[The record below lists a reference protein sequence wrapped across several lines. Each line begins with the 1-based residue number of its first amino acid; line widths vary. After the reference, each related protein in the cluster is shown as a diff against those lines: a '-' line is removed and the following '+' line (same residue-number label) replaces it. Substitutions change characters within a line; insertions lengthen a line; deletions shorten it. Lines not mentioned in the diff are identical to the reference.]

1 MNKIAWQDEHKELPF
16 LLKLK
21 SQLSANHCGF
31 VVPQD
36 YFNSTADNLDLVT
49 YPELFK
55 VRNTAVFAVPENYFE
70 KAEVSELAKVI
81 NDSEEELLS
90 FTNLNAL
97 KNKTGFVIPANYF
110 EKNASQLNS
119 NLVKTEG
126 GKIIHLFT
134 KRLAFAAA
142 AILVLSLGFWIFSF
156 YFTTIEVKDCGT
168 MACIDKNDLVKTKNL
183 ENLDNDELYELVN
196 PSKLEKK
203 LEAKEIKKENKKT
216 TDSNFKNLS
225 TEDLLDE
232 M

>member
-1 MNKIAWQDEHKELPF
+1 MNKIAWQDEHKEFAF

-21 SQLSANHCGF
+21 RALSANHCGF

-36 YFNSTADNLDLVT
+36 YFGLNAGNLDIVT
-49 YPELFK
+49 YSELYK
-55 VRNTAVFAVPENYFE
+55 VKNKPVFTVPSDYFE

-81 NDSEEELLS
+81 SDSEDELHS
-90 FTNLNAL
+90 FTQLNWL
-97 KNKTGFVIPANYF
+97 KYKAGFVIPANYF
-110 EKNASQLNS
+110 EKNKSQLNS
-119 NLVKTEG
+119 NLVKKEVG
-126 GKIIHLFT
+126 RIIHLFT

-142 AILVLSLGFWIFSF
+142 AIVVLSLGFWIFSF

-196 PSKLEKK
+196 SSKLEKK

-216 TDSNFKNLS
+216 TDSDFKNLS
-225 TEDLLDE
+225 AEDLLDE